1 MSVLVCP
8 LLALAALFSVLTIY
22 GRCDLN
28 TWCSCVRMLTRRGV
42 RYYATWF
49 NS

>member
-1 MSVLVCP
+1 MSFLRQFVVYGLGG
-8 LLALAALFSVLTIY
+8 SVLTIC

-28 TWCSCVRMLTRRGV
+28 TWCSCVRMLTRRAV
-42 RYYATWF
+42 RYYATRL